1 MLLAVR
7 TMRIR
12 LLVLPLV
19 LVASPAW
26 ALKPSKHRELA
37 EAACAAQNLPSTFCE
52 RMGQQVFETDY
63 QEWTTPSAHAQRAL
77 GQPRCEA
84 ADAASTRVHDLAAAA
99 VIAAHADD
107 YEAAAIALGR
117 AIHTLQDECA
127 HHGMTNEEHA
137 FYSMED
143 TCGDDVNV
151 SPDTQPLAI
160 ACATSRTNDAMA
172 AAAAALADVR
182 WSGID
187 WLCRDADNKDT
198 CELAS
203 LPSPFQA
210 CDFLALHKDW
220 DGTDSTWNG
229 DVVGPALVASFD
241 AGLTGASSVSA
252 PSVCASGSID
262 PLAPHALVTNR
273 DTGCT
278 LTDIACLGKADAPG
292 AAADTSSGGCNAVG
306 SPGLLLALLALRRKK
321 QR

>member
-1 MLLAVR
+1 
-7 TMRIR
+7 MRIR
-12 LLVLPLV
+12 LLVLPL
-19 LVASPAW
+19 LLASSSAW

-37 EAACAAQNLPSTFCE
+37 EAACAAQRLPAAFCE

-63 QEWTTPSAHAQRAL
+63 LEWTNPTAHAQRAL
-77 GQPRCEA
+77 GQPSCAA
-84 ADAASTRVHDLAAAA
+84 ADAAAVRVHDLAAAT
-99 VIAAHADD
+99 ITTAHAND
-107 YEAAAIALGR
+107 YEGAAIALGR

-143 TCGDDVNV
+143 TCGDDGNV

-187 WLCRDADNKDT
+187 YLCRDADNKDT

-229 DVVGPALVASFD
+229 DVVGPALVASFN
-241 AGLTGASSVSA
+241 AGLTGASSQ
-252 PSVCASGSID
+252 SVCAGASID
-262 PLAPHALVTNR
+262 PVAPHALVTNR

-278 LTDIACLGKADAPG
+278 LTDIACFGKADAPG
-292 AAADTSSGGCNAVG
+292 AAADASSGCNAVG

-321 QR
+321 KS